1 MTVVAAPAEL
11 PAPFTWAGDHVA
23 IDLGHGAHALFTG
36 RRGGV
41 SRAPYASLNLEPR
54 SDDDPAAVAENRARV
69 AAAAGVGE
77 VLSARQVHGTRV
89 ARDGED
95 VAEADGHVTARAGV
109 GCLVLTADCLPVALA
124 AEGAVA
130 MVHAGWKGVS
140 AQILREGVA
149 KLRTFVADGAAISGA
164 IGPCA
169 RGCCY
174 EVQDDVRQA
183 LGVAPL
189 GRPAPIDL
197 PALAREQLRAA
208 GVTAIHDCGLC
219 TMCTDRSLFFSHR
232 RDGPVTGRQ
241 GGIAWRRPR

>member
-1 MTVVAAPAEL
+1 MTAVAAPAEL
-11 PAPFTWAGDHVA
+11 PAPFAWAGDHVA
-23 IDLGHGAHALFTG
+23 IDLGHGAHAVFTG

-41 SRAPYASLNLEPR
+41 SRGLYASLNLGPFT
-54 SDDDPAAVAENRARV
+54 DDDPAAVAENRARV
-69 AAAAGVGE
+69 AAAAGVEE

-95 VAEADGHVTARAGV
+95 APEADAHVTARTGV

-140 AQILREGVA
+140 AQILREAVA
-149 KLRTFVADGAAISGA
+149 ELRSLVADGAEISGA

-174 EVQDDVRQA
+174 EVRDDVREA
-183 LGVAPL
+183 LGVEPF

-197 PALAREQLRAA
+197 PAIAREQLHAA
-208 GVTAIHDCGLC
+208 GVATVHDCGLC